1 MNITQQT
8 TRRGIMA
15 TVLGLGAIAVA
26 GKGLA
31 FAQDAM
37 PGGRG
42 RGGGGDG
49 RGGLMGPDATPEEV
63 LARIDEAIAQIQ
75 ADRDAVAATS
85 DVSTVDSILT
95 MAIGLRDQLDLID
108 PAADAE
114 GFRRTAGATGFS
126 LRAAHE
132 ALEAAVAGVGL
143 PSQSEHLAEHLVET
157 EDDLADLA
165 NNVVAAAN
173 ADAQAAL
180 DMANSVFAMAQ
191 DANDA
196 GSFEAAEHLA
206 RAAGGLGNAAAV
218 LIGERPS
225 GHGEGGRDGGRNGGR
240 DGGPMGGSD
249 MDEDGDD
256 ATATPTV

>member
-1 MNITQQT
+1 
-8 TRRGIMA
+8 
-15 TVLGLGAIAVA
+15 
-26 GKGLA
+26 
-31 FAQDAM
+31 
-37 PGGRG
+37 
-42 RGGGGDG
+42 
-49 RGGLMGPDATPEEV
+49 
-63 LARIDEAIAQIQ
+63 
-75 ADRDAVAATS
+75 
-85 DVSTVDSILT
+85 

-225 GHGEGGRDGGRNGGR
+225 GDGGRNGGR